1 MTAETGRAVPP
12 VVLPTPRGSLSDM
25 LLGAL
30 IDGDTRR
37 LASEPEPLA
46 DPLGDDDL
54 HLALYL
60 CYELHYRGLP
70 DVDPAMEW
78 NPDVLRFRAGLE
90 GPFERALRAAV
101 PTEPVV
107 PSSVPAALRA
117 MAREGDGV
125 LSRHLERRADLAR
138 FLEFLIHRSIYHLK
152 EADPHSFAIPRLA
165 GKPKAALVEIQ
176 ADEYGGGDAAW
187 MHSTLFARTL
197 AAVGLDATY
206 GAYLDRAPGWTLA
219 TVNLMSLFGLHRR
232 LRGAAVGH
240 LAMFEMTSTLPN
252 RRYGNGL
259 RRLGFGREATLFFD
273 EHVEADAVHEAIAA
287 DNLAGSL
294 VVDEPD
300 LAADVI
306 LGAQALTLLE
316 ARAAEETMRAWEAG
330 RTSLRGSAVER
341 SMDASKG
348 ASHAA

>member
-1 MTAETGRAVPP
+1 MTAEPEDLMPP
-12 VVLPTPRGSLSDM
+12 VLPTSR
-25 LLGAL
+25 GAL
-30 IDGDTRR
+30 SGVLLRALVDGDTRR
-37 LASEPEPLA
+37 LRSDTGGVA

-70 DVDPAMEW
+70 GVDPAMEW
-78 NPDVLRFRAGLE
+78 DPEVLRFRAGLE
-90 GPFERALRAAV
+90 GPFERALRSAI
-101 PTEPVV
+101 PTDPVA
-107 PSSVPAALRA
+107 PSSVPAVLRE
-117 MAREGDGV
+117 MAREDDGA
-125 LSRHLERRADLAR
+125 LSRHLERREGLER

-152 EADPHSFAIPRLA
+152 EADPHSFVIPRLA

-187 MHSTLFARTL
+187 IHASLFARTL
-197 AAVGLDATY
+197 VAVGLDARY
-206 GAYLDRAPGWTLA
+206 GAYLERVPGWTLA

-259 RRLGFGREATLFFD
+259 RRLGFDREATLFFD

-287 DNLAGSL
+287 DDLVGSL
-294 VVDEPD
+294 VLDEPD
-300 LAADVI
+300 LAPDVL
-306 LGAQALTLLE
+306 LGAKSLALLE
-316 ARAAEETMRAWEAG
+316 ARAAREIMHAWEAG
-330 RTSLRGSAVER
+330 LTSLRGSPGEASV
-341 SMDASKG
+341 DPSKG